1 MMNRSVETKRIL
13 VVGSSNTDMVIK
25 TEHLPAPGETVLGG
39 TFFMNPGGKG
49 ANQAVAVARLGG
61 NVRFVCKLGDDIFG
75 RQAKQ
80 LFAAEGI
87 DTSYVFTDSDVPSG
101 VALIKVDDQAEN
113 CIAVASGANANLSPA
128 DLQIAETAI
137 DQSEWILMQLEI
149 PIETVFY
156 MAETAWRK
164 GKKIVLNPAPAQTLP
179 FDLSSVITCC
189 TFAVDVA
196 SFIAAPEAIRS
207 VFVT

>member
-87 DTSYVFTDSDVPSG
+87 DTSYVFTDSCYSSCPCFPGCYCYRYTSSTSKASCDSS
-101 VALIKVDDQAEN
+101 
-113 CIAVASGANANLSPA
+113 CAV
-128 DLQIAETAI
+128 TC
-137 DQSEWILMQLEI
+137 
-149 PIETVFY
+149 Y
-156 MAETAWRK
+156 
-164 GKKIVLNPAPAQTLP
+164 
-179 FDLSSVITCC
+179 SS
-189 TFAVDVA
+189 
-196 SFIAAPEAIRS
+196 
-207 VFVT
+207 